1 MACDLRAVG
10 VHTIPMARK
19 GSMEECPV
27 EGTLSTQV
35 LLPGRAEERSDVR
48 SSGDNGPNLEA
59 PIRRRP
65 SRGWQAERE

>member
-1 MACDLRAVG
+1 
-10 VHTIPMARK
+10 
-19 GSMEECPV
+19 MEECPV